1 MFAGEIRDLKK
12 YSKGVALDTI
22 GWLTLSLGAAII
34 LVGKVISDKS
44 LKAVACYDE
53 NGELIEESVE
63 YF

>member
-1 MFAGEIRDLKK
+1 MLVAEARDLKK

-34 LVGKVISDKS
+34 LVGEVISNKS
-44 LKAVACYDE
+44 LKVVACYDE
-53 NGELIEESVE
+53 NGNLIEESVK